1 MEISELFWNANAEQL
16 KVGYIEGSES
26 FVCLLCGETI
36 EKGIIYPIENRLF
49 EAERYMKRHIDTEHG
64 SVFHYLIG
72 LNKKLTGLTDHQSSL
87 LRLFYEGKSDAE
99 IQTELNIG
107 SSSTIRN
114 HRFVLKEKERQ
125 AKIFFTMMELL
136 KEKDDHAPTFLP
148 LHKTATM
155 VDDRYN
161 ITKDEQADVEKKFFP
176 EGVDGPLLKFP
187 KKEKQKLATL
197 RVIIKRFEL
206 EKTYSEKEIN
216 AVLKNVYADFVTLR
230 RYLIEYGFLD
240 RKDDGSAYWVKN

>member
-1 MEISELFWNANAEQL
+1 
-16 KVGYIEGSES
+16 
-26 FVCLLCGETI
+26 
-36 EKGIIYPIENRLF
+36 
-49 EAERYMKRHIDTEHG
+49 
-64 SVFHYLIG
+64 
-72 LNKKLTGLTDHQSSL
+72 
-87 LRLFYEGKSDAE
+87 
-99 IQTELNIG
+99 
-107 SSSTIRN
+107 
-114 HRFVLKEKERQ
+114 
-125 AKIFFTMMELL
+125 MELL

-161 ITKDEQADVEKKFFP
+161 ITKEEQADVEKKFFP